1 MERHPLSQKFHDTL
15 AEMGELHD
23 RKQADYGRPANG
35 NDDGDPFANIRSITA
50 FGLPAWAG
58 SAVRMGDKM
67 RRIEAAVRGQHLQ
80 NESIED
86 SFLDI
91 AVYAIIGLILLRE
104 TSFKKPNKNKGFCD
118 GKTIRELADEMTH
131 VINRTRQEMLKN
143 A

>member
-1 MERHPLSQKFHDTL
+1 MSRHPLSQKFHDTL
-15 AEMGELHD
+15 AEMAEIHD

-35 NDDGDPFANIRSITA
+35 NDSGDPFANIRSITA

-58 SAVRMGDKM
+58 AAVRMGDKM

-80 NESIED
+80 NESVED

-104 TSFKKPNKNKGFCD
+104 SNEKPGKNKGFCAD
-118 GKTIRELADEMTH
+118 KTIAELAEDMTAAIQKQRKKI
-131 VINRTRQEMLKN
+131 VNN
-143 A
+143 C

>member
-1 MERHPLSQKFHDTL
+1 MQRHPLSQSFHDTL

-23 RKQADYGRPANG
+23 RKQADYGRPATG
-35 NDDGDPFANIRSITA
+35 GDVGDPFANIRSITA

-80 NESIED
+80 NESVED

-104 TSFKKPNKNKGFCD
+104 SSFPKTSKNKGFCD
-118 GKTIRELADEMTH
+118 GKTIRELADEMTD
-131 VINRTRQEMLKN
+131 VINTSRQKFFQQ
-143 A
+143 

>member
-1 MERHPLSQKFHDTL
+1 MQRHPLSQKFHDTL

-23 RKQADYGRPANG
+23 RKQADYGRPATG
-35 NDDGDPFANIRSITA
+35 GDVGDPFANIRSITA

-80 NESIED
+80 NESVED

-104 TSFKKPNKNKGFCD
+104 SSVEKTSKNKAFCE
-118 GKTIRELADEMTH
+118 GKTLRELADDMTD
-131 VINRTRQEMLKN
+131 VIQRSYHDFKKN
-143 A
+143 C

>member
-35 NDDGDPFANIRSITA
+35 IDTGDPFANIRSVTS
-50 FGLPAWAG
+50 FGLPAWSG
-58 SAVRMGDKM
+58 SAIRMGDKM

-91 AVYAIIGLILLRE
+91 AVYAIIGLLLFRE
-104 TSFKKPNKNKGFCD
+104 ESEKPNKNKGFCAD
-118 GKTIRELADEMTH
+118 KTVRELADEMTSAIATMRH
-131 VINRTRQEMLKN
+131 NFQKTC
-143 A
+143 

>member
-1 MERHPLSQKFHDTL
+1 MNRHPLSQKFHDTL

-23 RKQADYGRPANG
+23 RKQADYGRPATG
-35 NDDGDPFANIRSITA
+35 SDGGDPFANIRGIEA

-104 TSFKKPNKNKGFCD
+104 ENEKPNKNKGFC
-118 GKTIRELADEMTH
+118 GAKTLRELADEMTEALSAELAKRKSA
-131 VINRTRQEMLKN
+131 VL
-143 A
+143 

>member
-1 MERHPLSQKFHDTL
+1 MNRHPLSQKFHDTL

-23 RKQADYGRPANG
+23 RKQADYGRPATG
-35 NDDGDPFANIRSITA
+35 GDVGDPFANIRSITA

-80 NESIED
+80 NESVED

-104 TSFKKPNKNKGFCD
+104 SSVEKTSKNKGFCD
-118 GKTIRELADEMTH
+118 GKTIRELADEMTD
-131 VINRTRQEMLKN
+131 VINTSRQKFFQQ
-143 A
+143 

>member
-1 MERHPLSQKFHDTL
+1 MQRHPLSQKFHDTL

-23 RKQADYGRPANG
+23 RKQADYGRPATG
-35 NDDGDPFANIRSITA
+35 GDVGDPFANIRSITA

-80 NESIED
+80 NESVED

-104 TSFKKPNKNKGFCD
+104 SNEKPNKNKGFCD
-118 GKTIRELADEMTH
+118 GKTIRELADEMTD
-131 VINRTRQEMLKN
+131 VINTSRQKFFQQ
-143 A
+143 